1 MDTTMTLLDT
11 IRLMESIAAAQPTV
25 NMIVRQDARRLNDC
39 PDARY
44 GAFAWVQGTHTRPVG
59 SDTIVYQFSVFYID
73 RLTADRKNETEI
85 QSVGVQTLDNVIRGL
100 YDTAGVYD
108 ITDVAYTPFDY
119 RFADECAGVYAT
131 IRIEVSAESDCVED
145 YYISDKEIKII

>member
-1 MDTTMTLLDT
+1 MTLLDT
-11 IRLMESIAAAQPTV
+11 IKLMESIAASQPSV
-25 NMIVRQDARRLNDC
+25 HMIVRQDARRLNDC
-39 PDARY
+39 PDAKY

-131 IRIEVSAESDCVED
+131 IRIEVAANDGSCEED
-145 YYISDKEIKII
+145 YDYEQEIKII